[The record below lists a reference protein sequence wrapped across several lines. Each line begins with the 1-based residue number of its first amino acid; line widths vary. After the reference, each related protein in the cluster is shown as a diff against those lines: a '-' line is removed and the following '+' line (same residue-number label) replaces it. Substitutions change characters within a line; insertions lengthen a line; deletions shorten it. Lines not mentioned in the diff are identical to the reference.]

1 MLSIQSHVV
10 RGYVGNKSATFPL
23 QVLGFDVDAINSVHL
38 SNHTGYEHIRGQ
50 VLNDEDLGTVI
61 DGLFSNGLNDY
72 SHLLTGYVG
81 SPSFLNKIASVVK
94 ELKKFNPNMVYVCD
108 PVMGDNGK
116 MYVPESLLPIYRDTI
131 IPLADIITPNQYELE
146 LLTGKQIKNVDDA
159 WAAIDSFHDKGCKHV
174 VVSSS
179 ELGDEKKLVAFAS
192 SIKGGKKTKVIVD
205 IPKLNSNFTGTGDLF
220 AALFLAWMHK
230 TDNNLTKSL
239 ENTIGTLQAV
249 LKKTLSH
256 ALELSKGSSPRPEH
270 LELRLV
276 QSKNDIENPEP
287 VVQCRIVA

>member
-1 MLSIQSHVV
+1 
-10 RGYVGNKSATFPL
+10 
-23 QVLGFDVDAINSVHL
+23 
-38 SNHTGYEHIRGQ
+38 
-50 VLNDEDLGTVI
+50 
-61 DGLFSNGLNDY
+61 
-72 SHLLTGYVG
+72 
-81 SPSFLNKIASVVK
+81 
-94 ELKKFNPNMVYVCD
+94 
-108 PVMGDNGK
+108 MGDNGK

-159 WAAIDSFHDKGCKHV
+159 WAAIDSFHEKGCKHV

-179 ELGDEKKLVAFAS
+179 ELGDEKNLVAFAS
-192 SIKGGKKTKVIVD
+192 SIKGGKKTKVTVN

-220 AALFLAWMHK
+220 AALLLAWMHK
-230 TDNNLTKSL
+230 TDNDLIQSL

-256 ALELSKGSSPRPEH
+256 ALELSKGSPPTPEQ
-270 LELRLV
+270 LELRLI

-287 VVQCRIVA
+287 NVQCRIVA